1 MTISLTHDHVG
12 ITVGRESLDAT
23 IDWYSRNL
31 GFAIER
37 RFDSHGTTFV
47 FLVSGQA
54 KIELVVGASRPH
66 EAPADN
72 ILTSMD
78 PERLHHFCVAV
89 EDLDTAVSQL
99 RDNGVSLIGGPMD
112 VAEIGQRIAFITDNL
127 GTIIELTEPGTWGA
141 GRGH

>member
-1 MTISLTHDHVG
+1 MTITLTHDHVG

-127 GTIIELTEPGTWGA
+127 GTIIELTEPGTWAA